1 MLSNPSLD
9 QPHQA
14 PGPNILQMGQE
25 MPRHP
30 SPNQP
35 RLVPGPS
42 PPQTGSQ
49 TFLFQMSPRRQ
60 GSKLRGARSPASG
73 GSASGR
79 PGGREMP
86 SNPSLDQPR
95 QAPGPHALQMGQE
108 MPRRLSP
115 HQPQQAPGPS
125 PPQTGLERPPLRP
138 GLADLHHARVNL
150 HSQVAQLRGARSRA
164 VGRSAS
170 SSPGQEENRSSSG
183 PGPEDQP
190 RPPRRGRSGPPIWLA
205 PEEPPQLQQPGGK
218 RKAPSEILRPA
229 QEIQCQCS
237 GNCSPRIQPV
247 AQLITGTDLAQTRP
261 TRWKGG

>member
-1 MLSNPSLD
+1 M
-9 QPHQA
+9 A
-14 PGPNILQMGQE
+14 
-25 MPRHP
+25 
-30 SPNQP
+30 NQ
-35 RLVPGPS
+35 RQRS
-42 PPQTGSQ
+42 PQTFPLHLGLADWR
-49 TFLFQMSPRRQ
+49 LFQMSPRRQ
-60 GSKLRGARSPASG
+60 GSKLRGARSRASG

-95 QAPGPHALQMGQE
+95 QAPGPHALRMGQE

-138 GLADLHHARVNL
+138 GLADLHHARMNL

-164 VGRSAS
+164 AGRSAS

-190 RPPRRGRSGPPIWLA
+190 RPPRRGRSGPSIWLA
-205 PEEPPQLQQPGGK
+205 PEEPPQLQQPGGGSERHPVRSRGPPGK
-218 RKAPSEILRPA
+218 FSASAPGIVP
-229 QEIQCQCS
+229 
-237 GNCSPRIQPV
+237 PRIQPV
-247 AQLITGTDLAQTRP
+247 AQLITITAAKDLAQTRP
-261 TRWKGG
+261 TGWKGV

>member
-1 MLSNPSLD
+1 M
-9 QPHQA
+9 A
-14 PGPNILQMGQE
+14 
-25 MPRHP
+25 
-30 SPNQP
+30 NQ
-35 RLVPGPS
+35 RQRS
-42 PPQTGSQ
+42 PQTFPLHLGLADWR
-49 TFLFQMSPRRQ
+49 LFQMSPRRQ
-60 GSKLRGARSPASG
+60 GSKLRGARSRASG